1 LAFTSLDYSQTDAPT
16 HAVILLHGWG
26 ANAQDLA
33 SLAPLLKLPS
43 VKFIFPNAPHPHPFS
58 AQGRMWYDLE
68 TQKYLEE
75 TRRDLKSWLRSLPET
90 LNLPLDKI
98 FLGGFSQGGAMTLDV
113 GHDFPLAG
121 LMCLSGYLHPH
132 LDFRPVDA
140 KPTLVIHGR
149 QDPVV
154 PIQAA
159 RLTQQKL
166 TQSQWNIEFHELA
179 MAHEITPQVLELIQ
193 AFLERQC
200 SD

>member
-1 LAFTSLDYSQTDAPT
+1 LDYSLTDAPT

-68 TQKYLEE
+68 TQDYLEQ
-75 TRRDLKSWLRSLPET
+75 TRRDLKIWLRSLPAT
-90 LNLPLDKI
+90 LNLPLEKI

-113 GHDFPLAG
+113 GHDLPLAG

-132 LDFRPVDA
+132 LDFQPADA
-140 KPTLVIHGR
+140 KPTLVIHGI

-159 RLTQQKL
+159 RLTQQTL
-166 TQSQWNIEFHELA
+166 TQSEWNIEFHELA
-179 MAHEITPQVLELIQ
+179 MAHEISPQALALIQ

-200 SD
+200 SE